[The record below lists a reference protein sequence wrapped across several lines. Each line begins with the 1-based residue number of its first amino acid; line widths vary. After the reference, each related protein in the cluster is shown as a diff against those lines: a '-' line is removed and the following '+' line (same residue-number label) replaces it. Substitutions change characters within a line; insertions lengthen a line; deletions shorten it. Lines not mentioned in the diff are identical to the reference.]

1 MNRRIGLAAMAALAM
16 AGLVIVLIPQHA
28 TSVLR
33 LAAATV
39 TAITAGLVL
48 AAVGPVVAREPTT
61 SALDQLPATV
71 VPPLEPHGLRD
82 ARRDIDR
89 PTAPGSVPPSV
100 RRRLVDVLHARGV
113 SDADLPVQLTAVP
126 PAGSGRDPEGVA
138 RIVNQVLDAADQGT
152 RHGHH

>member
-1 MNRRIGLAAMAALAM
+1 MNRRIGLAGMAALAV
-16 AGLVIVLIPQHA
+16 AGVVIVLLPQHA
-28 TSVLR
+28 TSLLR

-61 SALDQLPATV
+61 SALDQLPANA

-100 RRRLVDVLHARGV
+100 RRRLVDVLHAGGV
-113 SDADLPVQLTAVP
+113 ADADLPVELTAVP
-126 PAGSGRDPEGVA
+126 PAGSGRDPQGVA

-152 RHGHH
+152 HHGHH